1 MAIIKEGDSK
11 LLESEMSLEM
21 DKVIKHLEHDLLSIR
36 SGKASAA
43 MVEDVMVESYGAK
56 QKLKAMASISAPDA
70 RLIVIQ
76 PWDKGLVS
84 NIFKGIQNSDL
95 GVTPVA
101 DGNVIRIQLPV
112 MSSER
117 RDELVKVLKKK
128 VEDAKI
134 KIRNVRREYNGSV
147 KDASSEGE
155 ISEDFSKRVCDALQ
169 KTTDLFIDKLD
180 GICLAKETEL
190 KLV

>member
-1 MAIIKEGDSK
+1 MATITEGDSK
-11 LLESEMSLEM
+11 VLESEMSLEM

-36 SGKASAA
+36 SGKASAS
-43 MVEDVMVESYGAK
+43 MVEDIVVDCYGAK
-56 QKLKAMASISAPDA
+56 QKMKALASISTPDA

-76 PWDKGLVS
+76 PWDKSITGE
-84 NIFKGIQNSDL
+84 IFKGVQNSDL

-101 DGNVIRIQLPV
+101 DGDVVRIQLPV

-128 VEDAKI
+128 TEDAKV
-134 KIRNVRREYNGSV
+134 KIRNVRREYNGTV
-147 KDASSEGE
+147 KDASKKGD
-155 ISEDFSKRVCDALQ
+155 ISEDFSKRVCDHLQ
-169 KTTDLFIDKLD
+169 KLTDSFIAKID
-180 GICLAKETEL
+180 GVCHKKESEL